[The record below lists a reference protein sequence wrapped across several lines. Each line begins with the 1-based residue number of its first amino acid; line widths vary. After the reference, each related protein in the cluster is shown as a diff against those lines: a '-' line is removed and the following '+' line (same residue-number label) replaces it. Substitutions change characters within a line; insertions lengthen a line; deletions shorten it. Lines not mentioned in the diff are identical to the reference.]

1 MTTRARFDIHVN
13 TRATGIVHAADCVV
27 EEDAGFVR
35 RVDFRYTP
43 RYLDSPG
50 RFPLDPVRL
59 PLSPGEVRFRCA
71 GGAPGFIDDHLP
83 DAWGRKVL
91 TALAHHRD
99 GRRLNLNSVIDRLAL
114 VKGSGRIGALAFV
127 DVGGAPDYPDG
138 APLESLSQVEGTAAR
153 IDASDW
159 RSLVLEEFALAHL
172 AEAGSGPGGAR
183 PKALVSDGTKPYL
196 AKFNRR
202 TGDDYNNAR
211 VELACLEM
219 ARAAGLEVADGRVVQ
234 EVNSRDVLLLTR
246 FDVEPDG
253 HRRHLVTVNALLKEP
268 ATQRDSGLLFRYDDI
283 ADLLTRHSGAVQAD
297 IEQLAR
303 LALFNRA
310 INNTDDHARNFGLIH
325 DGDCFRLSPA
335 YDLVPSAA
343 VGEYHAA
350 AFGYEPNPPRP
361 SEVARAGRMFGLSK
375 PRLRSCAD
383 GVIAAVGRWSE
394 FAQRAGVTDVEADA
408 IARRFNP

>member
-27 EEDAGFVR
+27 EEDAGSVR

-43 RYLDSPG
+43 RYLESPG

-59 PLSPGEVRFRCA
+59 PLSPGEVRFRCE
-71 GGAPGFIDDHLP
+71 GGVPGFIDDHLP

-91 TALAHHRD
+91 TALAHYRD
-99 GRRLNLNSVIDRLAL
+99 GRRLNLNSAIDQLAL

-127 DVGGAPDYPDG
+127 DVGGSPDYSDG
-138 APLESLSQVEGTAAR
+138 AQLESLSQVEGTAGR
-153 IDASDW
+153 IDASEW
-159 RSLVLEEFALAHL
+159 RSIGLDEFAIAHL
-172 AEAGSGPGGAR
+172 AETGSGIGGAR
-183 PKALVSDGTKPYL
+183 PKALVGGRTARYL
-196 AKFNRR
+196 AKFNRTR
-202 TGDDYNNAR
+202 DDYNNAR

-219 ARAAGLEVADGRVVQ
+219 ARAAGLKVAHGRVVE
-234 EVNSRDVLLLTR
+234 EVNARDVLLLAR
-246 FDVEPDG
+246 FDVELDG
-253 HRRHLVTVNALLKEP
+253 HRRHLASVNALLKEP
-268 ATQRDSGLLFRYDDI
+268 DTQRDSGLRFRYDDI
-283 ADLLTRHSGAVQAD
+283 AELLTRHSGAVQAD
-297 IEQLAR
+297 LEQLAR

-310 INNTDDHARNFGLIH
+310 INNTDDHARNFSLVH

-335 YDLVPSAA
+335 YDLVPSMA

-350 AFGYEPNPPRP
+350 AFGYETNPPRP

-375 PRLRSCAD
+375 PWLRACAD
-383 GVIAAVGRWSE
+383 EVIAAVGRWGE
-394 FAQRAGVTDVEADA
+394 FAQHAGVTDAEAEA